1 MLVLIVLALSPVIG
15 SRFLPQVH
23 AQSSGVSAVNL
34 SPINSCCIPHSVGSS
49 YTIGVMLNLTAGESM
64 NEFEVRLNYSNF
76 YNPPFTPNGVIR
88 AASID
93 YSSNIF
99 ASVSPSVLTECIDG
113 IPVDSQI
120 CQNDDIGPGWLHFQ
134 ELAQGNGRQGPITNG
149 LLFSIVF
156 TIRGNGT
163 SIFSFNRI
171 NILNPSVDSFG
182 PHPHF
187 VQYTARSGVFSNK
200 GIAAFFN
207 VEPVS
212 PPAIVPGPPGVM
224 FDATGS
230 YDADQPSLTILN
242 YTWSFGDGSPPSTSL
257 ISKVPHTFTFPG
269 NYSVRL
275 VVADQS
281 GRGNL
286 TRIVKVLP
294 NLGSLRL
301 EVRDQLGI
309 PMRGNVFVLLFNS
322 SSSPSPFERAITSP
336 IGVVL
341 LFNLSPGLYSL
352 DFSGQNVVAGH
363 RVSEKVIGGWE
374 TADTVYVTVDTP
386 PIPPDYSGIVFIAS
400 ILAGLSLF
408 TVAIILKRRSERRK
422 LKPGMPR
429 RSAR

>member
-1 MLVLIVLALSPVIG
+1 
-15 SRFLPQVH
+15 
-23 AQSSGVSAVNL
+23 
-34 SPINSCCIPHSVGSS
+34 
-49 YTIGVMLNLTAGESM
+49 MLNLTAGESI

-76 YNPPFTPNGVIR
+76 WNFGFTPNGVIR
-88 AASID
+88 TASID

-134 ELAQGNGRQGPITNG
+134 ELAQGSGRQGPITNG
-149 LLFSIVF
+149 LLFSIIF
-156 TIRGNGT
+156 TIKGNGT
-163 SIFSFNRI
+163 SIFSFDRI
-171 NILNPSVDSFG
+171 TLLNPSLDSFG

-187 VQYTARSGVFSNK
+187 VQYTARTGVFSNK

-207 VEPVS
+207 FEPVS
-212 PPAIVPGPPGVM
+212 PPAIVPGQPGVM

-230 YDADQPSLTILN
+230 FDADQPSLTISN
-242 YTWSFGDGSPPSTSL
+242 YTWTFGNDPPLSTSL
-257 ISKVPHTFTFPG
+257 LPKVQHVFAFPG
-269 NYSVRL
+269 NYPVRL

-286 TRIVKVLP
+286 TRTVKVLP
-294 NLGSLRL
+294 NLGTLRL

-322 SSSPSPFERAITSP
+322 TVSPSPFERAITSP
-336 IGVVL
+336 AGVVL
-341 LFNLSPGLYSL
+341 LANLVPGLYSI

-363 RVSEKVIGGWE
+363 RVTEKVIGGWE
-374 TADTVYVTVDTP
+374 TADTVYIIVDTP
-386 PIPPDYSGIVFIAS
+386 PVPPDYSGIVFIAS
-400 ILAGLSLF
+400 ILAGVTLF
-408 TVAIILKRRSERRK
+408 TVAIILKRRSDRRK

-429 RSAR
+429 RSAG